1 MYHYGYEVN
10 SQVVTLSRQNWI
22 LPDCFYV
29 YKNEFISGAVRFLFL
44 EGVDMEI
51 VKIINNNVVS
61 SMDAKG
67 RETIV
72 MGKGIG
78 FGRKTGDEIPETSIE
93 KVFHLPDD
101 SKNQFENLISDIPY
115 EHTRLAGDIIA
126 YASEYLGKTL
136 SKSVYITLT
145 EHLSYAIER
154 QSKDVVFQNA
164 LLWEIKRYYAK
175 EFAVGMYALDL
186 IKEQTGIQ
194 FSEDE
199 AASLALHILNAEAD
213 GLNISDAMQMPGI
226 IKDILSIVRYTMNLD
241 INEKTIAY
249 ERFMTHL
256 KFFIQRAVSKQYYA
270 ETDMLDMETFKD
282 FIERCHKEHLAAL
295 RIKSYIASKMDY
307 EVSDEEVLYLTMH
320 IHRVI
325 KPN

>member
-1 MYHYGYEVN
+1 
-10 SQVVTLSRQNWI
+10 
-22 LPDCFYV
+22 
-29 YKNEFISGAVRFLFL
+29 
-44 EGVDMEI
+44 MEI

-78 FGRKTGDEIPETSIE
+78 FGRKTGDVIPETSIE

-115 EHTRLAGDIIA
+115 EHTKLASDIIA

-145 EHLSYAIER
+145 EHLNYAIER

-175 EFAVGMYALDL
+175 EFEVGMHALDM
-186 IKEQTGIQ
+186 IKEQTGVQ
-194 FSEDE
+194 FNEDE

-213 GLNISDAMQMPGI
+213 GLNISDAMLMPGI
-226 IKDILSIVRYTMNLD
+226 IKDILSIVRYTMNMD
-241 INEKTIAY
+241 IDEKTIAY

-256 KFFIQRAVSKQYYA
+256 KFFIQRAVSGQYYA
-270 ETDMLDMETFKD
+270 ETDMLEMETFKS
-282 FIERCHKEHLAAL
+282 FIERCHREHMAAL
-295 RIKSYIASKMDY
+295 RIKSYMTTKMDY

-320 IHRVI
+320 IHRI
-325 KPN
+325 CSTT

>member
-1 MYHYGYEVN
+1 
-10 SQVVTLSRQNWI
+10 
-22 LPDCFYV
+22 
-29 YKNEFISGAVRFLFL
+29 
-44 EGVDMEI
+44 MEI

-78 FGRKTGDEIPETSIE
+78 FGRKTGDAIPETSIE

-115 EHTRLAGDIIA
+115 EHTKLASDIIA

-175 EFAVGMYALDL
+175 EFEVGVHALDM

-194 FSEDE
+194 FNEDE
-199 AASLALHILNAEAD
+199 AATLALHILNAEAD
-213 GLNISDAMQMPGI
+213 GLNMSDSMLMPGI
-226 IKDILSIVRYTMNLD
+226 IKDILSIVKYTMNMD
-241 INEKTIAY
+241 IDEKTIAY

-256 KFFIQRAVSKQYYA
+256 KFFIQRAVSDQHYP
-270 ETDMLDMETFKD
+270 ESDMLDMETFKS
-282 FIERCHKEHLAAL
+282 FIERCHREHLAAL
-295 RIKSYIASKMDY
+295 RVKSYITTKMDY

-320 IHRVI
+320 IHRVTQ
-325 KPN
+325 P

>member
-1 MYHYGYEVN
+1 
-10 SQVVTLSRQNWI
+10 
-22 LPDCFYV
+22 
-29 YKNEFISGAVRFLFL
+29 
-44 EGVDMEI
+44 MEI

-78 FGRKTGDEIPETSIE
+78 FGRKTGDVIPETSIE

-115 EHTRLAGDIIA
+115 EHTKLASDIIA

-145 EHLSYAIER
+145 EHLNYAIER
-154 QSKDVVFQNA
+154 QSKDVVFRNA

-175 EFAVGMYALDL
+175 EFEVGMHALDM
-186 IKEQTGIQ
+186 IKEQTGVQ
-194 FSEDE
+194 FNEDE

-213 GLNISDAMQMPGI
+213 GLNISDAMLMPGI
-226 IKDILSIVRYTMNLD
+226 IKDILSIVRYTMNMD
-241 INEKTIAY
+241 IDEKTIAY

-256 KFFIQRAVSKQYYA
+256 KFFIQRAVSGQYYA
-270 ETDMLDMETFKD
+270 ETDMLEMETFKS
-282 FIERCHKEHLAAL
+282 FIERCHREHMAAL
-295 RIKSYIASKMDY
+295 RIKSYMTTKMDY

-320 IHRVI
+320 IHRI
-325 KPN
+325 CSTT

>member
-1 MYHYGYEVN
+1 
-10 SQVVTLSRQNWI
+10 
-22 LPDCFYV
+22 
-29 YKNEFISGAVRFLFL
+29 
-44 EGVDMEI
+44 MEI

-78 FGRKTGDEIPETSIE
+78 FGRKTGDEIPEAIIE

-101 SKNQFENLISDIPY
+101 SKNQFEHLISDIPY
-115 EHTRLAGDIIA
+115 EHTKLASDIIA

-136 SKSVYITLT
+136 SKSIYITLT
-145 EHLSYAIER
+145 EHLNYAIER
-154 QSKDVVFQNA
+154 QSKDIAFQNA

-175 EFAVGMYALDL
+175 EFEVGLHAIDMIEDC
-186 IKEQTGIQ
+186 TGIQ
-194 FSEDE
+194 FTEDE
-199 AASLALHILNAEAD
+199 AATLALHILNAEAD
-213 GLNISDAMQMPGI
+213 GLNISDAMLMPGI
-226 IKDILSIVRYTMNLD
+226 IKDILSIVRYTMNID
-241 INEKTIAY
+241 IDEKSIAY

-256 KFFIQRAVSKQYYA
+256 KFFIQRAVKKEYYA
-270 ETDMLDMETFKD
+270 EPDELDMETFRS

-295 RIKSYIASKMDY
+295 RVKSYMTTKMDY

-320 IHRVI
+320 IHRVVQ
-325 KPN
+325 PN